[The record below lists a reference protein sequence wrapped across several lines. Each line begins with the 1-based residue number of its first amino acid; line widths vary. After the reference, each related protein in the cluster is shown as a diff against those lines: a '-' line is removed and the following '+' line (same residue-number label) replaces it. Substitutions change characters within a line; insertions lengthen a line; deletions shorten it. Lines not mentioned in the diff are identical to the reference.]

1 MAGGAYIA
9 LSGLRARVDQ
19 LDRLA
24 SDLANAGTSGY
35 KAERTTTVAAERPTF
50 RATLESAV
58 DVASGPGRIDFR
70 PGTIEPTGRDLDFA
84 LEGDAFFVVDTPQG
98 PRYTRN
104 GQFSRR
110 ADGTLTTSDDVPIAG
125 ENGAIRL
132 SQGAVSVDADG
143 TVRASGVAAGK
154 LRLARFQDMN
164 MLTRED
170 NGRFRAPDGAASAPT
185 QVTVKSGSLEQSNV
199 SVADRMVQLTELG
212 RGFEAL
218 QRGITIL
225 MNDIEGKAISELG
238 RR

>member
-9 LSGLRARVDQ
+9 LSGLRARIDQ

-35 KAERTTTVAAERPTF
+35 KAERTTTVSAERPTF
-50 RATLESAV
+50 RATLQSAV

-84 LEGDAFFVVDTPQG
+84 LEGDAFFVIDTPQG
-98 PRYTRN
+98 PRYSRN
-104 GQFSRR
+104 GQFARR
-110 ADGTLTTSDDVPIAG
+110 ADGTITTSDDMPVAG
-125 ENGAIRL
+125 EGGPIKLA
-132 SQGAVSVDADG
+132 SGAVSVDADG
-143 TVRASGVAAGK
+143 TVRAGGVVAGK
-154 LRLARFQDMN
+154 LKLARFTDQSV
-164 MLTRED
+164 LTRED
-170 NGRFRAPDGAASAPT
+170 NGRFRAPDGAATAPSA
-185 QVTVKSGSLEQSNV
+185 VTVKAGSLEQSNV

-225 MNDIEGKAISELG
+225 MNDVEGKAISELG

>member
-50 RATLESAV
+50 RAALESAV

-98 PRYTRN
+98 ARYTRN

-110 ADGTLTTSDDVPIAG
+110 ADGTLTTSDDMPIAG
-125 ENGAIRL
+125 EDGTIKL
-132 SQGAVSVDADG
+132 SQGAVTVDADG
-143 TVRASGVAAGK
+143 TVRAGGVAAGK
-154 LRLARFQDMN
+154 LRLARFQDLN
-164 MLTRED
+164 VLTRED
-170 NGRFRAPDGAASAPT
+170 NGRFRAPAEAALAPT
-185 QVTVKSGSLEQSNV
+185 AVTVKAGSLEQSNV
-199 SVADRMVQLTELG
+199 SVADRMVQLTELS

-225 MNDIEGKAISELG
+225 MNDVDGKAISELG